1 MTTSDQNEIGGI
13 TLDELNGEIYSDERR
28 SEILTNMVIKHECDT
43 YVELRKTYGRN
54 SVITLGLLPYIA
66 LFSVEAQKFYKSV
79 GIKVEVKNESGYET
93 KDVRLAIKQFNDRFG
108 KARKKVIKIE
118 KQEDDNYK
126 NQLRFEFL
134 KKLGVHY
141 DLSIIYDGNAAVS
154 NTQYTM
160 SLFEGQEHN
169 KDNVFLFGKALGQML
184 GTIENMFSKIGKQQT
199 NIKYSEI
206 NWYKKDLNTNRTKM
220 FVLDKNEDAAIQLLL
235 LHTIT
240 SINFAYIEVE
250 KILGEN
256 TLKTRI
262 QYLAMYYAKEMIAR
276 VAEKTVS
283 LDLKKK
289 LTDCI
294 NSLEFV
300 FDVTFRNCLMHYSF
314 EDEGKFL
321 IEQEFFDIEKEFF
334 GLIES
339 RYYGMS
345 YETFMASIMD
355 NLKMIKNTIEGL
367 MCLDISHLD
376 YFDAT

>member
-13 TLDELNGEIYSDERR
+13 TLDELNGEIYSDERK
-28 SEILTNMVIKHECDT
+28 SEVLTNMVIKHECDT
-43 YVELRKTYGRN
+43 YVELMKTYARN

-66 LFSVEAQKFYKSV
+66 LLSVETLKFYESV

-93 KDVRLAIKQFNDRFG
+93 KDVRLAIKQFNERFG

-160 SLFEGQEHN
+160 SLFEGQEPK
-169 KDNVFLFGKALGQML
+169 KDNVILFGEALGQML
-184 GTIENMFSKIGKQQT
+184 GAIENMFSKIGKQQT
-199 NIKYSEI
+199 NVKLSKIK
-206 NWYKKDLNTNRTKM
+206 WYKKDLNTNRTKM
-220 FVLDKNEDAAIQLLL
+220 FALEKDDDEAIQLLL
-235 LHTIT
+235 LHTLT
-240 SINFAYIEVE
+240 SVNFAYIEVE

-262 QYLAMYYAKEMIAR
+262 QFLAMYYAKEMMAR
-276 VAEKTVS
+276 IAEKIIS
-283 LDLKKK
+283 NDIKKQFLK
-289 LTDCI
+289 CI
-294 NSLEFV
+294 NSLKPL

-339 RYYGMS
+339 RYDGMS

-355 NLKMIKNTIEGL
+355 NLKMMKNTIEGL
-367 MCLDISHLD
+367 ICLDISHLD

>member
-1 MTTSDQNEIGGI
+1 M
-13 TLDELNGEIYSDERR
+13 DELNGEIYSDERR
-28 SEILTNMVIKHECDT
+28 SEVLTNMVIKHECDT
-43 YVELRKTYGRN
+43 YVELMKTYARN

-66 LFSVEAQKFYKSV
+66 LLSVETQKFYESV

-141 DLSIIYDGNAAVS
+141 DLSIIYDGNAAVA

-160 SLFEGQEHN
+160 SLFEGQEPN
-169 KDNVFLFGKALGQML
+169 KDNVILFGEALGQML
-184 GTIENMFSKIGKQQT
+184 EAIENMFSKIGKQQT
-199 NIKYSEI
+199 NIKYPKI

-240 SINFAYIEVE
+240 SINFAYIEVN

-289 LTDCI
+289 LTECI
-294 NSLEFV
+294 NSLESV
-300 FDVTFRNCLMHYSF
+300 FDVTFRNCMMHYSF
-314 EDEGKFL
+314 EEQEKFL
-321 IEQEFFDIEKEFF
+321 IKAECFNIEKEFF
-334 GLIES
+334 GLIDSQFE
-339 RYYGMS
+339 GWS
-345 YETFMASIMD
+345 YETFTVSVQN
-355 NLKMIKNTIEGL
+355 NLKMMKDTIESL
-367 MCLDISHLD
+367 SCLDTKHLD
-376 YFDAT
+376 FFDAT